1 MHEGGRRNPR
11 VIVAWARDA
20 TFDIR
25 QEIGSRAVRP
35 RQPQE
40 EATEETL
47 GNTDIEENDVAATAG
62 SEDVDR

>member
-11 VIVAWARDA
+11 VVVPWTRDA
-20 TFDIR
+20 AFDIR